1 MKEKVI
7 VIGGGLAGV
16 EAAYQLAENGI
27 RVCLLEK
34 EENIGGHIKKWVKL
48 FPDFS
53 DAETVKT
60 KLIEKSKH
68 ENILLHTSV
77 SVSDVYFDEGQW
89 HAKDTA
95 GCIYSGDVVLLA
107 TGFEEFD
114 ASRKEELGY
123 GIYDNII
130 TSVEFEAMTKNGEIR
145 TKQGMLPQR
154 IAFLNCVGSRDEKV
168 GNKYCS
174 KACCINA
181 VKQAVEYKEFVPDGG
196 AYVFYMD
203 LRMFG
208 QCYEELYRKSQEKYD
223 VNYIRGRISEAAGTI
238 DQKVQLKAEDTLA
251 GLPLKITVDM
261 FVLMVG
267 MEPSHS
273 TRELSAQN
281 NIQGEY
287 GFAKS
292 LDMFYSDN
300 LTEKKGLFLAG
311 TCKRPLTIP
320 DTIADARASVVQI
333 MEYIKQ

>member
-7 VIGGGLAGV
+7 VIGGGPAGV

-27 RVCLLEK
+27 QVCLLEK
-34 EENIGGHIKKWVKL
+34 EERIGGHLRKWVKL
-48 FPDFS
+48 FPDFY
-53 DAETVKT
+53 DAEIIRADLSNKVNHK
-60 KLIEKSKH
+60 
-68 ENILLHTSV
+68 NIQLHTST
-77 SVSDVYFDEGQW
+77 SVTDMYSEGGQW
-89 HAKDTA
+89 HTKDQS
-95 GCIYSGDVVLLA
+95 GNVHSGDAVLLA
-107 TGFEEFD
+107 TGFDEFD

-123 GIYDNII
+123 GIYDNIV
-130 TSVEFEAMTKNGEIR
+130 TSVEFEAMTNNGEIR
-145 TKQGMLPQR
+145 TKQGTLPKR

-181 VKQAVEYKEFVPDGG
+181 VKQATEYKELVPEGE
-196 AYVFYMD
+196 AYIFYMD

-208 QCYEELYRKSQEKYD
+208 QCYEELYRKSQEKHS

-238 DQKVQLKAEDTLA
+238 DQRIQLKSEDTLS

-261 FVLMVG
+261 LVLMVG
-267 MEPSHS
+267 MEPSVS
-273 TRELSAQN
+273 TKELGARN

-292 LDMFYSDN
+292 KDMMCADN
-300 LTEKKGLFLAG
+300 LTDKEGLFLAG

-320 DTIADARASVVQI
+320 DTLADARSSALQI
-333 MEYIKQ
+333 IDFLNP